1 MLCRMAESN
10 PAQVTTPAGL
20 SKAKVII
27 IKIIALTAISLALI
41 FAQGWAAPRYYQPD
55 YVAGFYTGLL
65 EGALMPAALP
75 GLLGGKDVPIYAP
88 NNVGRG
94 YKIGYILGLN
104 TCGTFFFGVA
114 FWQPR
119 ENANRKSI
127 GPVAK
132 NFHHAQHAAAP
143 VNVRRKR
150 ERAPFLFVNQ
160 FHRMFGNVR
169 VVGVKFNLL
178 APTR

>member
-1 MLCRMAESN
+1 MAV
-10 PAQVTTPAGL
+10 PTQAPVTTAPECP

-27 IKIIALTAISLALI
+27 IKIIALTAISLGLC
-41 FAQGWAAPRYYQPD
+41 FGQSWASTRYYRPD

-75 GLLGGKDVPIYAP
+75 GLVGGKDVPIYAP

-104 TCGTFFFGVA
+104 TCGTFYFGIA

-119 ENANRKSI
+119 
-127 GPVAK
+127 
-132 NFHHAQHAAAP
+132 
-143 VNVRRKR
+143 RKR
-150 ERAPFLFVNQ
+150 
-160 FHRMFGNVR
+160 
-169 VVGVKFNLL
+169 
-178 APTR
+178 

>member
-1 MLCRMAESN
+1 MKPPEMASSLQTARGIICLPGQRCRNMLCRMAESN
-10 PAQVTTPAGL
+10 QAPVATPAGL
-20 SKAKVII
+20 SPAKVII
-27 IKIIALTAISLALI
+27 VKIIALTAISLTLI

-104 TCGTFFFGVA
+104 GCGTIFFGVA

-119 ENANRKSI
+119 RK
-127 GPVAK
+127 K
-132 NFHHAQHAAAP
+132 
-143 VNVRRKR
+143 
-150 ERAPFLFVNQ
+150 
-160 FHRMFGNVR
+160 
-169 VVGVKFNLL
+169 
-178 APTR
+178 